1 MDLDKES
8 LSIINKNI
16 INWYPWKEN
25 SKILEINANSGE
37 LTEELSCHADKV
49 VAIEEN
55 KEKYKELQEKC
66 RDLQNTELI
75 SDKLENVELNEK
87 FDYILINSIKQEK
100 QTLEKILDYANKYIN
115 ESGILLILLDNKF
128 GLATFN
134 CKWEDNEDKD
144 PKIKMEKT
152 SIEQML
158 KKQGFENY
166 KFYYPLPNYKTPNV
180 IYTDNY
186 MPNEESILR
195 DLTLYNENTV
205 VITDERNKYKEIINE
220 NINLFSM
227 YANSFLIETSK
238 MPITNEIK
246 YVSFGNSRKEKYRMK
261 TIMNNEQVYKEPVLE
276 EGKEHLQTI
285 KNNIIILNRL
295 GINILDTFDENKIYS
310 KLIKNVQSFDKMLIE
325 MAKENGTESIL
336 ESVQKFYKDL
346 ENKLEKSEQT
356 ANTVFEKYNIEINE
370 EAKRK
375 LHFIKDGIYDLIFQ
389 NAFLIDNEFHF
400 YDQEWIEENIPIE
413 FIMYRAIYYL
423 GNSCSAIDTDELYKR
438 MNIYPYKDIFE
449 KLENILQYQIKDEK
463 IWKIHAESFKTIR
476 SIHDTC
482 IHYNNLRGIA
492 ENEALQLKEQLKN
505 NELEKERLRQ
515 ALEEK
520 NHQIKDLEFQLN
532 YVISSKSWKMTEPL
546 RNIRRKFNKK
556 LY

>member
-144 PKIKMEKT
+144 PNIKMEKT

-389 NAFLIDNEFHF
+389 NAFLIDNEIHF

>member
-1 MDLDKES
+1 
-8 LSIINKNI
+8 
-16 INWYPWKEN
+16 
-25 SKILEINANSGE
+25 
-37 LTEELSCHADKV
+37 
-49 VAIEEN
+49 
-55 KEKYKELQEKC
+55 
-66 RDLQNTELI
+66 
-75 SDKLENVELNEK
+75 
-87 FDYILINSIKQEK
+87 
-100 QTLEKILDYANKYIN
+100 
-115 ESGILLILLDNKF
+115 
-128 GLATFN
+128 
-134 CKWEDNEDKD
+134 
-144 PKIKMEKT
+144 
-152 SIEQML
+152 
-158 KKQGFENY
+158 
-166 KFYYPLPNYKTPNV
+166 
-180 IYTDNY
+180 
-186 MPNEESILR
+186 
-195 DLTLYNENTV
+195 
-205 VITDERNKYKEIINE
+205 
-220 NINLFSM
+220 
-227 YANSFLIETSK
+227 

>member
-55 KEKYKELQEKC
+55 KDKYKELQEKC
-66 RDLQNTELI
+66 QKLQNVKLV
-75 SDKLENVELNEK
+75 SDKLEDIELGEN
-87 FDYILINSIKQEK
+87 FDYILINSIKES

-134 CKWEDNEDKD
+134 CKWEEEEEKD
-144 PKIKMEKT
+144 RNIKMEKNA
-152 SIEQML
+152 IEQML

-166 KFYYPLPNYKTPNV
+166 KFYYPLPNYKTPNI
-180 IYTDNY
+180 IYTDSY
-186 MPNEESILR
+186 MPNEENILR

-205 VITDERNKYKEIINE
+205 VVTDERNKYKEIINE
-220 NINLFSM
+220 NVNLFSM
-227 YANSFLIETSK
+227 YANSFLIEASK
-238 MPITNEIK
+238 IPITNDIK

-261 TIMNNEQVYKEPVLE
+261 TIMNNEQVYKEPVLN

-295 GINILDTFDENKIYS
+295 GINVLDTFDENKIYS
-310 KLIKNVQSFDKMLIE
+310 KLIKDVQSFDKILIE

-336 ESVQKFYKDL
+336 EIVQKFYIEL
-346 ENKLEKSEQT
+346 ESKLEKSEQIL
-356 ANTVFEKYNIEINE
+356 NTVFEKYNIEINE
-370 EAKRK
+370 EIKKK

-389 NAFLIDNEFHF
+389 NSFLINNEFYF

-413 FIMYRAIYYL
+413 FIIYRAIYYL
-423 GNSCSAIDTDELYKR
+423 GNSCSVINTDELYKR
-438 MNIYPYKDIFE
+438 MNIYSYKDIFE

-482 IHYNNLRGIA
+482 VHYNNLRKIA
-492 ENEALQLKEQLKN
+492 ENETLQLKEQLKN
-505 NELEKERLRQ
+505 TEPEKEKLKQ
-515 ALEEK
+515 ELEEK
-520 NHQIKDLEFQLN
+520 NHQIKDLEVQLN
-532 YVISSKSWKMTEPL
+532 YVTSSKSWKMTEPL

>member
-8 LSIINKNI
+8 LSVINRNI

-25 SKILEINANSGE
+25 AKILEINANSGE
-37 LTEELSCHADKV
+37 LTIELSCHADKV

-66 RDLQNTELI
+66 QRLQNVEFI
-75 SDKLENVELNEK
+75 SDKFENVELGEK
-87 FDYILINSIKQEK
+87 FDYILINSIKQEN

-134 CKWEDNEDKD
+134 CRWEEDEDKD
-144 PKIKMEKT
+144 PNIKMEKNAV
-152 SIEQML
+152 EQIL

-166 KFYYPLPNYKTPNV
+166 KFYYPLPNYRTPNV

-205 VITDERNKYKEIINE
+205 VVTDERNKYKEIINE
-220 NINLFSM
+220 NVNLFPM
-227 YANSFLIETSK
+227 YANSFLIEASK
-238 MPITNEIK
+238 MPIATDVK

-285 KNNIIILNRL
+285 KNNIIILNKL
-295 GINILDTFDENKIYS
+295 GINMLDTFDDNKIYS
-310 KLIKNVQSFDKMLIE
+310 RLIKDVLSFDKILIE
-325 MAKENGTESIL
+325 MAKEKGTENVL
-336 ESVQKFYKDL
+336 EFIQKFYKEL

-356 ANTVFEKYNIEINE
+356 ANTVFEKYNIGIDE
-370 EAKRK
+370 ETKK
-375 LHFIKDGIYDLIFQ
+375 DLHFIKDGIYDLIFQ
-389 NAFLIDNEFHF
+389 NAFLIDNEFYF
-400 YDQEWIEENIPIE
+400 YDQEWIEENIPLE

-423 GNSCSAIDTDELYKR
+423 GNSSNVIDTDELYKR

-449 KLENILQYQIKDEK
+449 NLESILQYQIKDEK
-463 IWKIHAESFKTIR
+463 IWKIHAVNFKTIR
-476 SIHDTC
+476 GIHDTC
-482 IHYNNLRGIA
+482 VHYNNLRGIA
-492 ENEALQLKEQLKN
+492 ENEALQLKEQLKSS
-505 NELEKERLRQ
+505 ELEKDRLIKEV
-515 ALEEK
+515 EEK
-520 NHQIKDLEFQLN
+520 NHQINDLEVQLN

-546 RNIRRKFNKK
+546 RNIRKKFKKK